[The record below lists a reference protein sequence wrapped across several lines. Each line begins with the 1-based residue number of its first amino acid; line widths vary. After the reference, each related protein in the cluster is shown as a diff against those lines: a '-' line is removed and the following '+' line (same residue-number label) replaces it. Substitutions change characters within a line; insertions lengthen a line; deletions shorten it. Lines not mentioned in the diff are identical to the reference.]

1 MNITKKIALFS
12 LDNISNTGDE
22 LLGVTTEWLI
32 KRSASWNIIKAQFT
46 PLKDKTLIGK
56 IKSVLLKPYLSVIYR
71 TGIYRNGKSLDFYYR
86 SVYNSYFKKIIAD
99 ADAVMLSV
107 GMLKFAT
114 QESSYFFDMITR
126 ECQRKDIPV
135 MMSAMSIAKPD
146 RNDWR
151 YHQLVRAINRECVK
165 SITAR
170 DGNDGL
176 VLLRDFYI
184 KNSNIRTDYV
194 GDPAL
199 CIPDVYQV
207 NKDLRGGVIGIN
219 LVRKDIYADYGEQT
233 FTPTQLLN
241 LYKGIIEELN
251 KRGYEW
257 ELFCNGMPE
266 DYAVG
271 VELLQTLGLPANKL
285 RRAPHTGKDLVNN
298 ISKYKAVFG
307 ARLHA
312 CITSVSLGVPVAGLL
327 WDKKLHYF
335 SKTMGIRHLFSEGT
349 DLKAAII
356 VDKLEAAMKYDLD
369 IINRDRYKQRTANS
383 IRDFLKCID
392 SKK

>member
-1 MNITKKIALFS
+1 MTPS
-12 LDNISNTGDE
+12 
-22 LLGVTTEWLI
+22 I
-32 KRSASWNIIKAQFT
+32 KDT
-46 PLKDKTLIGK
+46 TLIGK
-56 IKSVLLKPYLSVIYR
+56 IKSVLLKPYLSFVYR

-86 SVYNSYFKKIIAD
+86 SVYNSYFKKMIAD
-99 ADAVMLSV
+99 TDAVILSV

-126 ECQRKDIPV
+126 ECQRKCIPV

-165 SITAR
+165 SITTR
-170 DGNDGL
+170 DGIDGL
-176 VLLRDFYI
+176 ALLRDFYI
-184 KNSNIRTDYV
+184 KSRNIVIDYV

-199 CIPDVYQV
+199 WIPDVYQV
-207 NKDLRGGVIGIN
+207 NRNLRGGVIGIN
-219 LVRKDIYADYGEQT
+219 LIRKNIYADYGEQI
-233 FTPTQLLN
+233 FNPTQLIN
-241 LYKGIIEELN
+241 LYKGIIEELE

-271 VELLQTLGLPANKL
+271 VELLQTLGLPSNKL
-285 RRAPHTGKDLVNN
+285 KRAPKNGIDLVND

-335 SKTMGIRHLFSEGT
+335 SKTMGIRQFFSEGT

-369 IINRDRYKQRTANS
+369 IINRDRYKQRTAKS
-383 IRDFLKCID
+383 IRDFLICID

>member
-56 IKSVLLKPYLSVIYR
+56 IKSVLLKPYLSLIYR
-71 TGIYRNGKSLDFYYR
+71 TGIDRNGKSLDFYYR

-114 QESSYFFDMITR
+114 QEFSYFFDMITR

-165 SITAR
+165 SITTR

-176 VLLRDFYI
+176 VPLRDFYI

-199 CIPDVYQV
+199 WIPDAYQV
-207 NKDLRGGVIGIN
+207 NKDLRGG
-219 LVRKDIYADYGEQT
+219 
-233 FTPTQLLN
+233 
-241 LYKGIIEELN
+241 
-251 KRGYEW
+251 
-257 ELFCNGMPE
+257 
-266 DYAVG
+266 
-271 VELLQTLGLPANKL
+271 
-285 RRAPHTGKDLVNN
+285 
-298 ISKYKAVFG
+298 
-307 ARLHA
+307 
-312 CITSVSLGVPVAGLL
+312 
-327 WDKKLHYF
+327 
-335 SKTMGIRHLFSEGT
+335 
-349 DLKAAII
+349 
-356 VDKLEAAMKYDLD
+356 
-369 IINRDRYKQRTANS
+369 
-383 IRDFLKCID
+383 
-392 SKK
+392 